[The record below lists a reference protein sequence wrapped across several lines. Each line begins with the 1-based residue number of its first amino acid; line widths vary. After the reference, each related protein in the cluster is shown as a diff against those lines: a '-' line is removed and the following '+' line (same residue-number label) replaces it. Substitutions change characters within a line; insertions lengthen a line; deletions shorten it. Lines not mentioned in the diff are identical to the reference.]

1 MQCTGKRCWEQGS
14 AENTKRVLDTPSGKP
29 KGQNERREDGGVQQT
44 RGPTKASQGPG
55 RHGGQTAR
63 IPAVLVR
70 KPRASHRKMPEWVL
84 FHKFS
89 IANSSYIRTASE
101 IAPELFMQ
109 LVPRYC
115 FSNLPPSESKDIPQQ
130 VMDHL
135 SPISATKKGQKMCD
149 KCSETAEQRCSVQRR
164 CGASTKPDVQHPPQ
178 RRRGGR
184 PTGAARTGHGPHG
197 ALRGRTLCALLKN

>member
-1 MQCTGKRCWEQGS
+1 MVV
-14 AENTKRVLDTPSGKP
+14 VLTLLRDT
-29 KGQNERREDGGVQQT
+29 ET
-44 RGPTKASQGPG
+44 RGKAQTMKRIDAQAG
-55 RHGGQTAR
+55 RTLLLR
-63 IPAVLVR
+63 C
-70 KPRASHRKMPEWVL
+70 RKMPDGVL
-84 FHKFS
+84 FRKFS
-89 IANSSYIRTASE
+89 IANSSYIRTTSE

-184 PTGAARTGHGPHG
+184 PTGAARTRSRPTGAARTGHGPHG